1 VLKPCAQVGDKHT
14 DIVEEICTRI
24 AQHRPWAVT
33 KLLKVPAHTGVDGNE
48 RTDRLAKRAAL
59 DEEHPETNPQIGPTP
74 ARPPRF
80 VARLGGEE
88 LTHTKRQ
95 LRDVVKAWLTTKYGL
110 GTVYDTIWETV
121 EEVKVLGGGRCE
133 LY

>member
-1 VLKPCAQVGDKHT
+1 VARVDLPLVLYTDSKVSLDKISAWVMRPGAQVGDKHA

-48 RTDRLAKRAAL
+48 RADRLAKRAAL

-80 VARLGGEE
+80 VARLGGERSSR
-88 LTHTKRQ
+88 TRS
-95 LRDVVKAWLTTKYGL
+95 GS
-110 GTVYDTIWETV
+110 
-121 EEVKVLGGGRCE
+121 
-133 LY
+133 